1 MIYVKDIIDKFNGK
15 LLCGDINLV
24 LDNFSHDTRTIQEGD
39 IYVGIKGES
48 FDGNKF
54 YKDALE
60 KGAKA
65 CILDNIDVNDIPLE
79 YKDRTIVLV
88 EDSLKCIQDLA
99 RYKRSLYD
107 IPVVGVTGSVGK
119 TSTKDMIYSV
129 LSTKYKVLK
138 TEGNNNNHIGL
149 PFTIL
154 RLKDEDIM
162 VIEMGMNNF
171 GEISFLTNIAKPT
184 MAVITN
190 VGTAH
195 IGNLGSR
202 ENIMKAKL
210 EIIEGL
216 NGPLVINND
225 NDILHDNI
233 EYIKSLNKVI
243 TIGIDNDSDYMAK
256 DINSDLT
263 EFKINNND
271 IKCNIGNTAF
281 IYNSLVAYS
290 VGSLCDIDVDNI
302 RNGIKNFKLTG
313 NRLEF
318 KKARCRAILIDDT
331 YNASLDSIRSS
342 LEILKNKEAKR
353 RIAVIGDVLEV
364 GDYNE
369 EIHTKIGEELFKSNL
384 DIIVTIGDN
393 TRYTDKFLENKGF
406 DNRYHFNNESESY
419 EFFDDMLRDG
429 DVVLFKASNGMK
441 LKNIVNHLV
450 MEDR

>member
-1 MIYVKDIIDKFNGK
+1 MLYVSDIISRFNGK
-15 LLCGDINLV
+15 LLCGDENMI
-24 LDNFSHDTRTIQEGD
+24 LDNFCKDTRIIKNGD

-48 FDGNKF
+48 FDGNNF
-54 YKDALE
+54 YADAFD

-65 CILDNIDVNDIPLE
+65 CILDNTTLVDTDRYGDKTIILVDNTLE
-79 YKDRTIVLV
+79 
-88 EDSLKCIQDLA
+88 CIGKLA
-99 RYKRSLYD
+99 KYKRSLLN
-107 IPVVGVTGSVGK
+107 IPVVAITGSVGK
-119 TSTKDMIYSV
+119 TSTKDMVASV

-138 TEGNNNNHIGL
+138 TEGNNNNNIGL

-154 RLKDEDIM
+154 RYKDEDVM
-162 VIEMGMNNF
+162 VIEMGMNHF
-171 GEISFLTNIAKPT
+171 GEISYLTDIVRPT
-184 MAVITN
+184 IGVITN
-190 VGTAH
+190 IGTAH
-195 IGNLGSR
+195 IGILGSR
-202 ENIMKAKL
+202 ENILKAKL

-216 NGPLVINND
+216 NGPLIINND
-225 NDILHDNI
+225 NDIIRNNI
-233 EYIKSLNKVI
+233 KYIESLNDIV
-243 TIGIDNDSDYMAK
+243 TIGIDNDSDYKAS
-256 DINSDLT
+256 DINDDLT
-263 EFKINNND
+263 RFKINGND
-271 IKCNIGNTAF
+271 MECDIGNTAF

-318 KKARCRAILIDDT
+318 KKARCGAILIDDT